1 MSSTPLYR
9 IFYRYKNLEGIIQV
23 KDESKNDSGSIKIR
37 PARYIIKKA
46 YERKE
51 INKDTTLC
59 EVTSGNMGIAL
70 AYVAREYG
78 NKMIVCMP
86 KFMSMERRQILESL
100 GVKLILTDSF
110 KEAFQIAKDLKEKE
124 NVFLTKQFENIDNA
138 ASYLDLCLELEE
150 ETKDFPAFIAGVG
163 TGGTLNGVGHFLKK
177 KYGTKVYGLEPKQTL
192 ILSTGYSHGPHR
204 IEGLSDGFVPK
215 LYPRDIVDEIIA
227 VDDTDAIVMAQKLRK
242 ELGLH
247 VGISSGANFLGAILT
262 NVNNIITVLPD
273 GDEKYYSTDLFNDK
287 LKSVVVDDITLI
299 KIEKTGEKQ

>member
-1 MSSTPLYR
+1 MSLTPLYR

-46 YERKE
+46 YERNE

-86 KFMSMERRQILESL
+86 KFMSMERRKILEDL

-124 NVFLTKQFENIDNA
+124 NVFLTKQFENLDNA
-138 ASYLDLCLELEE
+138 ESYQDLCLELEE

-242 ELGLH
+242 VLGLH
-247 VGISSGANFLGAILT
+247 VGISSGANVLGAILT
-262 NVNNIITVLPD
+262 GKNNIITVLPD

-287 LKSVVVDDITLI
+287 LKSEVVDEIILT
-299 KIEKTGEKQ
+299 KIEK